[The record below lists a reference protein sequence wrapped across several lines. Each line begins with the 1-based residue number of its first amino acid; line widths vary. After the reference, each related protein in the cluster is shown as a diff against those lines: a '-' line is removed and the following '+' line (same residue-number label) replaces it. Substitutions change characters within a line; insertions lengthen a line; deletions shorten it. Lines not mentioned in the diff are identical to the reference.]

1 MIVISQICLPQIE
14 YLCENIIN
22 RKNTISHDTDMESQE
37 TNPLL
42 QYDFGTP
49 HDTIPFD
56 KIKTEHF
63 KPALERGM
71 ELEKEEID
79 AIIHNPEKP
88 DFKNTIEAL
97 EHAGRML
104 QRTCTILGN
113 LLSAESSDEMQETAM
128 EMTPVLS
135 AHSNSI
141 TLNED
146 LFRRVKNV
154 YDIKAGLNLDKEQTM
169 LLDTCY
175 ENFIRHGAGLDKEK
189 KAEYEKLTV
198 ELSTLTLQY
207 GQNTLKESH
216 DYVMHITDRN
226 ELSGL
231 PQTSL
236 AAAEEEAKSRGLDG
250 WCFTLDAPSYMP
262 FMKYADNRQLRQ
274 KLYMAYSTLCT
285 HGNDTD
291 TTGLVRKIVNDRL
304 AIARLLGY
312 DTYAQYVLKR
322 RMAEKPEN
330 VYNLLGQLISAY
342 KPVALKEYDA
352 VKAYAAKLE
361 GKDVGIRAWDWA
373 YYSDKLKQET
383 FKYNEEELRP
393 YFELERVKKGV
404 FGLATKLYGI
414 TFKENDSIA
423 VYHPD
428 VKAYEVFDR
437 DGSYL
442 AVLYVDFHPRK
453 GKHSGAW
460 MTEYKGQWKENGTD
474 SRPHISLVM
483 NFTKP
488 TQDKP
493 ALLTPSEVNTFLH
506 EFGHALHGMMARTTY
521 ESLSGTNV
529 YQDFV
534 ELPSQFME
542 NFLTEEEF
550 LDTFAGHYKTGEKP
564 AKEEI
569 KKIIDT
575 ANFNVAYA
583 CMRQVSFGLL
593 DMAWHD
599 RKAPFEGDIE
609 AYEKDSWKD
618 AAILEQEK
626 GTCMSTNF
634 GHLFSGGYAAGYYGY
649 KWAEVLD
656 ADAFSVF
663 KEKGIFNSETAE
675 SFRHN
680 ILEKGGTEPPMT
692 LYKRFRG
699 QEPTIDALLR
709 RNGIIK

>member
-1 MIVISQICLPQIE
+1 
-14 YLCENIIN
+14 
-22 RKNTISHDTDMESQE
+22 MESQE

-97 EHAGRML
+97 ERAGRML

-113 LLSAESSDEMQETAM
+113 LLSAESSDELQETAM
-128 EMTPVLS
+128 EMTPMLS

-146 LFRRVKNV
+146 LFRRVKSV
-154 YDIKAGLNLDKEQTM
+154 YDMKAGLNLDKEQTM

-236 AAAEEEAKSRGLDG
+236 AAAEEEAKSRGLNG

-322 RMAEKPEN
+322 RMAER
-330 VYNLLGQLISAY
+330 LSAAVETSMT
-342 KPVALKEYDA
+342 PVC
-352 VKAYAAKLE
+352 
-361 GKDVGIRAWDWA
+361 
-373 YYSDKLKQET
+373 
-383 FKYNEEELRP
+383 
-393 YFELERVKKGV
+393 
-404 FGLATKLYGI
+404 
-414 TFKENDSIA
+414 
-423 VYHPD
+423 
-428 VKAYEVFDR
+428 
-437 DGSYL
+437 
-442 AVLYVDFHPRK
+442 
-453 GKHSGAW
+453 
-460 MTEYKGQWKENGTD
+460 
-474 SRPHISLVM
+474 
-483 NFTKP
+483 
-488 TQDKP
+488 P
-493 ALLTPSEVNTFLH
+493 A
-506 EFGHALHGMMARTTY
+506 
-521 ESLSGTNV
+521 
-529 YQDFV
+529 
-534 ELPSQFME
+534 
-542 NFLTEEEF
+542 
-550 LDTFAGHYKTGEKP
+550 
-564 AKEEI
+564 
-569 KKIIDT
+569 
-575 ANFNVAYA
+575 
-583 CMRQVSFGLL
+583 
-593 DMAWHD
+593 
-599 RKAPFEGDIE
+599 
-609 AYEKDSWKD
+609 
-618 AAILEQEK
+618 
-626 GTCMSTNF
+626 
-634 GHLFSGGYAAGYYGY
+634 
-649 KWAEVLD
+649 
-656 ADAFSVF
+656 
-663 KEKGIFNSETAE
+663 
-675 SFRHN
+675 
-680 ILEKGGTEPPMT
+680 
-692 LYKRFRG
+692 
-699 QEPTIDALLR
+699 
-709 RNGIIK
+709 